1 MISTGAETV
10 PLPNFMQLP
19 QDLQHFS
26 VPTLIVVGDSVSAK
40 FFLAGGDAVEEV
52 GAVSLPR
59 ESSTDN
65 EGSFNNVDTG
75 RSNAPEPKDEEER
88 LHHLIHLFQEKIEEL
103 VRHHQAAEVCLVMN
117 AELAHG
123 VKHHLPEDVLPSI
136 TRELHRD
143 MAKTGLEDIIR
154 KLLQDTPPFLPKTP

>member
-1 MISTGAETV
+1 
-10 PLPNFMQLP
+10 MQLP

-26 VPTLIVVGDSVSAK
+26 VPTLIVVGDSVGAK

-52 GAVSLPR
+52 DAVSLPR
-59 ESSTDN
+59 ETSSDS

-88 LHHLIHLFQEKIEEL
+88 LHRLVHVYQEKIEEL
-103 VRHHQAAEVCLVMN
+103 IRHHDAAEVCLVMN

-123 VKHHLPEDVLPSI
+123 VTHHLPGDVLPKI
-136 TRELHRD
+136 TRELHHD
-143 MAKTGLEDIIR
+143 MAKSGLEEIIR
-154 KLLQDTPPFLPKTP
+154 KLLQDTPPFLPKNP